1 MRPKNCGILAAKFFI
16 TLVYTQLGF
25 ILPLGKY
32 RDMYGLTIDFSL
44 EESVVTKY
52 VDVGAD
58 LKLAAG
64 DATCDDCA
72 AAKRKSTT

>member
-1 MRPKNCGILAAKFFI
+1 
-16 TLVYTQLGF
+16 
-25 ILPLGKY
+25 
-32 RDMYGLTIDFSL
+32 MYGLTIDFSL

-72 AAKRKSTT
+72 AAKKKVEVLKLFSLKGGSL

>member
-1 MRPKNCGILAAKFFI
+1 
-16 TLVYTQLGF
+16 
-25 ILPLGKY
+25 
-32 RDMYGLTIDFSL
+32 MYGLTIDFSL